1 MGEEEEGE
9 GGGEGVWCEVMV
21 GRGEAREEEREVL
34 IDCECVRGNQPHW
47 LPRSF
52 FPSHQPACIY
62 GSTEIS
68 IETTQTQP
76 LYMYMYI
83 VHNVALLHNY
93 IHVIHTYQPIVW
105 RL

>member
-1 MGEEEEGE
+1 MGEEGEGE

-52 FPSHQPACIY
+52 FPSHQPVCIY
-62 GSTEIS
+62 GSTEIMVVS
-68 IETTQTQP
+68 IETICKRQLFP
-76 LYMYMYI
+76 
-83 VHNVALLHNY
+83 
-93 IHVIHTYQPIVW
+93 
-105 RL
+105 